1 MKALPPVAALRDSAA
16 APAVVETRL
25 TRSLARSG
33 LNLTGNRGFSPG
45 LPASP
50 FGDDPLSAL
59 SFVADVG
66 PTGQPARQ
74 FGPGQSLW
82 APTGGS
88 PADGEGSSGRG
99 RMREGGGGGGSP
111 GFFPPSG
118 SGDDGS
124 GFTLLSLNNPPVA
137 NNDEYSVT
145 EDNTLNVTAPG
156 VLGNDTDLDSDPLA
170 AVLVSGPAN
179 GTLTLNTNG
188 SFTYTPNA
196 DYSGTDSFTYKANDG
211 QDDSNVA
218 TVTITV
224 NPVNDAPLVFNPGGQ
239 ANAPNDTVSRYVL
252 VYEADGDPVTFSAT
266 GLPPGLSIDSASGE
280 ITGTI
285 ASSAEAGSP
294 YTVTVTASDGTLTDS
309 ETFTWTVGY
318 VELLNPG
325 NQHNVV
331 EDDIWLPLT
340 AFDRD
345 GEPLTFSAAGL
356 PPGLS
361 IDTAT
366 GEIIGTISSTADAGS
381 PYAVTVTA
389 AHGGHSA
396 SQTFNWT
403 VARVGVVNPGDQHSA
418 TGDTLSLWVA
428 ARAGSGQTLSYS
440 ATGLPPGLAMNSDT
454 GEISG
459 TVAATADSGS
469 PYTVTVGVSAGAY
482 SDSATFA
489 WKVTRV
495 LVENP
500 GYQSNYAGD
509 VVSLPVAARA
519 NGGPAPQYSATGMPA
534 GLSIDAG
541 TGVISGTVA
550 ATAYQQSPHTVTV
563 TATSG
568 TYSDSQTFTWVVSN
582 PIAVANPGDQNN
594 ARGDAV
600 YLPIVATSAGT
611 GSLSYSATGLPAGLS
626 INAATGEITGGID
639 QSADAGSPYTV
650 TVTAQSG
657 ALSASQSFVWTVRP
671 VLVENP
677 GNQEHAVGDFVSLT
691 ISARGSLGGAYTF
704 GASGL
709 PPGLTMDA
717 NTGVISGT
725 LSGTADSVNTYT
737 VTVTAQLGADIDS
750 QTFLWKVARVLVQ
763 GGGSVYHAH
772 GDSVMLPIVARTN
785 GPDPLT
791 YSATGLPGGLSVNSS
806 TGLITG
812 TVSLPAQQNSR
823 VYTATVSASAGGH
836 SDSQTVYWFVSRL
849 QVGDPGDQHHV
860 PGDEVSLPITV
871 TGVPHGAS
879 LNYTADGLPPGLSID
894 SNGVITGTI
903 DADADLCSP
912 YTATVTAA
920 TGQGATASVTFPWV
934 VTHLRLSDPADRIY
948 VPGEEVAIQ
957 LEVSYHGTRPLV
969 YSATG
974 LPASLSINAT
984 TGLISGVIS
993 AGDVADDPYQVQ
1005 VTVQDDLGH
1014 SDTQLFALAAKDVK
1028 VTFSKEKIITGFVYD
1043 GMNIRGLK
1051 SETVVGTISDKNQFA
1066 NYRLGLSGQKRHQSV
1081 NTIYD
1086 PATGTWTTNAYG
1098 ESATPANKPEGDE
1111 WLAVYKKDD
1120 FFVGK
1125 EVSPKV
1131 PIIVV
1136 VPTSLV
1142 QPKPAPVV
1150 VVAENIIMD
1159 ERTSP
1164 ADPDVPRQFFIMA
1177 TWYGTKITMTV
1188 LDQFGKPLDAVYE
1201 GTPITE
1207 SRLAAPDKKV
1217 AINVNMTAAGTYLD
1231 AVGFQDARVDPQTG
1245 KLLVFSDMRDVEKAK
1260 DWVKPDAMKSPLPR
1274 KPLVREQRLAVQVG
1288 GHELNPAIHRVVTLT
1303 PDPNDQFKG
1312 TLVIEPK

>member
-1 MKALPPVAALRDSAA
+1 
-16 APAVVETRL
+16 
-25 TRSLARSG
+25 
-33 LNLTGNRGFSPG
+33 
-45 LPASP
+45 
-50 FGDDPLSAL
+50 
-59 SFVADVG
+59 
-66 PTGQPARQ
+66 
-74 FGPGQSLW
+74 
-82 APTGGS
+82 
-88 PADGEGSSGRG
+88 
-99 RMREGGGGGGSP
+99 MREGGGGGGSP

-600 YLPIVATSAGT
+600 YLPIFAELQRYRPARRAEHQRRHRRDHRRHRSVGRRGQPLHGDGDSAERRAERQPELRVDRAPGAR
-611 GSLSYSATGLPAGLS
+611 GKPGEPGARGGRFRLPDDQRPRLPRRRLHLRGKRPAAGADDGCEHRRHLGYAFRHRRQREHVHGDGHGPARGRHRQPDLPLEGGPRARPGRRQRLPRPRRFRHAADRGADERPRSADLQRHRPARGAVRELQHR
-626 INAATGEITGGID
+626 TDHRHG
-639 QSADAGSPYTV
+639 QSA
-650 TVTAQSG
+650 
-657 ALSASQSFVWTVRP
+657 R
-671 VLVENP
+671 
-677 GNQEHAVGDFVSLT
+677 
-691 ISARGSLGGAYTF
+691 
-704 GASGL
+704 
-709 PPGLTMDA
+709 
-717 NTGVISGT
+717 
-725 LSGTADSVNTYT
+725 
-737 VTVTAQLGADIDS
+737 
-750 QTFLWKVARVLVQ
+750 
-763 GGGSVYHAH
+763 
-772 GDSVMLPIVARTN
+772 
-785 GPDPLT
+785 
-791 YSATGLPGGLSVNSS
+791 
-806 TGLITG
+806 
-812 TVSLPAQQNSR
+812 
-823 VYTATVSASAGGH
+823 
-836 SDSQTVYWFVSRL
+836 
-849 QVGDPGDQHHV
+849 
-860 PGDEVSLPITV
+860 
-871 TGVPHGAS
+871 
-879 LNYTADGLPPGLSID
+879 
-894 SNGVITGTI
+894 
-903 DADADLCSP
+903 
-912 YTATVTAA
+912 AA
-920 TGQGATASVTFPWV
+920 
-934 VTHLRLSDPADRIY
+934 
-948 VPGEEVAIQ
+948 E
-957 LEVSYHGTRPLV
+957 
-969 YSATG
+969 
-974 LPASLSINAT
+974 
-984 TGLISGVIS
+984 
-993 AGDVADDPYQVQ
+993 
-1005 VTVQDDLGH
+1005 
-1014 SDTQLFALAAKDVK
+1014 
-1028 VTFSKEKIITGFVYD
+1028 
-1043 GMNIRGLK
+1043 
-1051 SETVVGTISDKNQFA
+1051 
-1066 NYRLGLSGQKRHQSV
+1066 
-1081 NTIYD
+1081 
-1086 PATGTWTTNAYG
+1086 
-1098 ESATPANKPEGDE
+1098 
-1111 WLAVYKKDD
+1111 
-1120 FFVGK
+1120 
-1125 EVSPKV
+1125 
-1131 PIIVV
+1131 
-1136 VPTSLV
+1136 
-1142 QPKPAPVV
+1142 
-1150 VVAENIIMD
+1150 
-1159 ERTSP
+1159 
-1164 ADPDVPRQFFIMA
+1164 
-1177 TWYGTKITMTV
+1177 
-1188 LDQFGKPLDAVYE
+1188 
-1201 GTPITE
+1201 
-1207 SRLAAPDKKV
+1207 
-1217 AINVNMTAAGTYLD
+1217 
-1231 AVGFQDARVDPQTG
+1231 
-1245 KLLVFSDMRDVEKAK
+1245 
-1260 DWVKPDAMKSPLPR
+1260 
-1274 KPLVREQRLAVQVG
+1274 
-1288 GHELNPAIHRVVTLT
+1288 
-1303 PDPNDQFKG
+1303 
-1312 TLVIEPK
+1312 